1 MMGKT
6 PEVRS
11 GERQGLKDMMISTK
25 GRYALRVMIELA
37 SGEEGE
43 LISLKEIAQS
53 QDISEKYL
61 ESIVKN
67 LVKAGFVAGLR
78 GKGGGYRLACPAAQ
92 CTVGGILRAAEGSV
106 APVACVEGDAKPC
119 PRREHCAALPVWTE
133 LNRRIDEYLDSVTL
147 EQVVRQAREAASP
160 QG

>member
-1 MMGKT
+1 
-6 PEVRS
+6 
-11 GERQGLKDMMISTK
+11 MMISTK

-37 SGEEGE
+37 SRDTGE
-43 LISLKEIAQS
+43 LVSLKEVAQS
-53 QDISEKYL
+53 QEISEKYL

-67 LVKAGFVAGLR
+67 LVKAGFVTGLR

-92 CTVGGILRAAEGSV
+92 CTVGDILRAAEGSV

-119 PRREHCAALPVWTE
+119 PRREHCAALWTE

-147 EQVVRQAREAASP
+147 EQVVRQAMEQNGAPRKEEN
-160 QG
+160 